1 MAKKILEIECPEC
14 GEILDINEQ
23 ISQQLI
29 EENEDEMRQMK
40 ISLRKELQES
50 HSQEINLLNEK
61 LGEQN
66 SDLLRAKDD
75 EEKKNLLIQ
84 KMEHELGTKDQKSE
98 VEREKAVLEAKKE
111 AMEEYQKMAEDVA
124 EQKTAQLKIEKH
136 QLQDQMR
143 QQKELHEEAL
153 RKARQGSVQTQGE
166 GGEIYIED
174 LLSQEFPSDGI
185 SEVAKGAKG
194 ADVIQS
200 VRSGSGAQAG
210 LIIWEGKRTKAWSNS
225 WISKVKE
232 DTVRANGHI
241 SVIVSDVMPS
251 GNNKMTMIE
260 DNVWIC
266 KYTELLGLATALRA
280 GLIRAA
286 NAIKSQEGKGSKME
300 LLYDYMAGQEF
311 VNEMRLINDS
321 YVAEIEIIAKERR
334 SMERNWKGREK
345 AANARLRGFTEF
357 MGTIKTIATELPAIK
372 EIEGDDNL
380 ALPSPDDEESI

>member
-136 QLQDQMR
+136 QLQDQMA
-143 QQKELHEEAL
+143 QSSSQVHNPFH
-153 RKARQGSVQTQGE
+153 QGH
-166 GGEIYIED
+166 
-174 LLSQEFPSDGI
+174 L
-185 SEVAKGAKG
+185 
-194 ADVIQS
+194 
-200 VRSGSGAQAG
+200 
-210 LIIWEGKRTKAWSNS
+210 
-225 WISKVKE
+225 
-232 DTVRANGHI
+232 
-241 SVIVSDVMPS
+241 
-251 GNNKMTMIE
+251 
-260 DNVWIC
+260 
-266 KYTELLGLATALRA
+266 
-280 GLIRAA
+280 
-286 NAIKSQEGKGSKME
+286 
-300 LLYDYMAGQEF
+300 
-311 VNEMRLINDS
+311 
-321 YVAEIEIIAKERR
+321 
-334 SMERNWKGREK
+334 
-345 AANARLRGFTEF
+345 
-357 MGTIKTIATELPAIK
+357 
-372 EIEGDDNL
+372 
-380 ALPSPDDEESI
+380 